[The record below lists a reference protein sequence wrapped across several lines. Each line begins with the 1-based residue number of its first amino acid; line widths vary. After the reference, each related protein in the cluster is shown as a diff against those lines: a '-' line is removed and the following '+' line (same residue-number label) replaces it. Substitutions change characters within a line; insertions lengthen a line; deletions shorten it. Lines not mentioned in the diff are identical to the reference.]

1 MGKSTSPICAVF
13 IDDTKLALYLKYMY
27 ENNEVFKIAPHM
39 KIFDSYGRES
49 NIFSINVNVHGETSL
64 DSGGAMSVDWNYE
77 SPSAFAGIENYNP
90 MKHKIDLPVEYLSS
104 GNPIYY
110 ATMVEGYQRQIANGL
125 ARISNW
131 NWVIQPSK
139 SINPIDP
146 DSSIEYGSIIATAY
160 GSVDMDYV
168 FVFLKDV
175 QQSLY
180 RSAPVSSTTP
190 YNGGGSAIIID
201 G

>member
-13 IDDTKLALYLKYMY
+13 IDDVKLALYLKYMY
-27 ENNEVFKIAPHM
+27 ENNKVFNISPCM
-39 KIFDSYGRES
+39 KMFDSYGRRS
-49 NIFSINVNVHGETSL
+49 NIFSININVHGETSL

-77 SPSAFAGIENYNP
+77 SPSAFASIENYNP

-110 ATMVEGYQRQIANGL
+110 ATMADGYQRQIADGL

-131 NWVIQPSK
+131 NWVIQPSET
-139 SINPIDP
+139 IDPIDP
-146 DSSIEYGSIIATAY
+146 DSSIEYGSIIATAH

-175 QQSLY
+175 WKNLY
-180 RSAPVSSTTP
+180 RSPRVSSTS
-190 YNGGGSAIIID
+190 NNND
-201 G
+201 GPIVVVND